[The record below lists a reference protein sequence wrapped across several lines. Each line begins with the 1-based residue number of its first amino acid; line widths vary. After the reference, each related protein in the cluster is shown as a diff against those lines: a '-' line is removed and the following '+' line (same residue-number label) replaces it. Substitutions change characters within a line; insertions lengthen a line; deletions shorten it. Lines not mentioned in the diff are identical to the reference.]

1 MSSLFVYRCCAKV
14 NTNLATR
21 DNWYLMVSV
30 ESAQLTFCQE
40 LDKHFE
46 QPQLWG
52 HDDDLINR
60 NSVVGLPL
68 GCHLSTLKKKK
79 KIRRFCIPESGADDS
94 RQASSPK
101 KLSFRLRLTAFSP
114 LPSGTSNAG
123 RQRKAHPPENLA
135 RHQECIFM
143 YFMFASFY
151 LRSISNTFS

>member
-1 MSSLFVYRCCAKV
+1 MLRKSQHEFSYTGQLVPHGVCWIGSAHILPGAGQTFWAAPAVRSWWWPHKQEFCC
-14 NTNLATR
+14 
-21 DNWYLMVSV
+21 W
-30 ESAQLTFCQE
+30 SASRMP
-40 LDKHFE
+40 
-46 QPQLWG
+46 PQYF
-52 HDDDLINR
+52 
-60 NSVVGLPL
+60 
-68 GCHLSTLKKKK
+68 KKKK

-94 RQASSPK
+94 RQAPSPK